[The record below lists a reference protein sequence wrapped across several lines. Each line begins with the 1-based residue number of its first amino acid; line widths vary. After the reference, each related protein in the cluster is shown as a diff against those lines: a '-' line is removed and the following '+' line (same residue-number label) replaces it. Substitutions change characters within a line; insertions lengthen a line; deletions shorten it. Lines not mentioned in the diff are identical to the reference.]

1 MRKSVLFLAFLFT
14 GCATVPAS
22 YVRRVERL
30 EREVQ
35 ELREETKRLKEEAK
49 RLRESLKKTEGYER
63 QIRQA
68 VDEEYRRKGSLQRAP
83 KAK

>member
-1 MRKSVLFLAFLFT
+1 MRRILVLPLLLFT

-22 YVRRVERL
+22 YVKRVEKL

-35 ELREETKRLKEEAK
+35 SLREETRRLKEEAK
-49 RLRESLKKTEGYER
+49 RLRESLRQTEKYEAE
-63 QIRQA
+63 IREA
-68 VDEEYRRKGSLQRAP
+68 VNEEYREKGSMIRPP